1 MESETNSF
9 EALFGRAGDY
19 FETRLELIRL
29 KSVDKSAG
37 VVSSFAS
44 RLTVGL
50 IILIAVIIISIGVSL
65 WVGEYFGNA
74 YYGFFIVG
82 GVYLLIGFIVFL
94 LRKLLL
100 KNPVEDLFID
110 KVLN

>member
-74 YYGFFIVG
+74 YYGFF
-82 GVYLLIGFIVFL
+82 Y
-94 LRKLLL
+94 RRWC
-100 KNPVEDLFID
+100 LFID
-110 KVLN
+110 WIYCIPVKKIIAEKSGRGFVH